1 LVFVGLE
8 MKYGLPQ
15 IEQNM
20 RLNMGLEIP
29 HVAHVFVGLEHGIEC
44 ALFILNTGLPCEL
57 A

>member
-1 LVFVGLE
+1 